1 MIYNKSMCNNYA
13 VYMKFKKSKTKT
25 SNQVNI
31 RNIVREEIDKSVISK
46 RKSINNSSKAK
57 EDKYYKMSSNKLIVD
72 LLKPSLNS
80 IIKENLSQG
89 ITSQVV
95 RSMMKKF

>member
-1 MIYNKSMCNNYA
+1 MCNNYA